1 MRKKDCARVAFLG
14 VLARRGVQLS
24 PHVEISV
31 PAEMFAELLPSLIQT
46 MLRANSTD
54 NIAANLR
61 LVGNELTVQLKAC
74 PYGSAVK

>member
-1 MRKKDCARVAFLG
+1 MRKKDCARIALLG

-46 MLRANSTD
+46 MLQVKAAD
-54 NIAANLR
+54 NVKATLR
-61 LVGNELTVQLKAC
+61 LVGSELTVQVVC
-74 PYGSAVK
+74 PYGPAVK